1 MTSPTPL
8 RRWWRVSEG
17 VTLALL
23 YGVMVAY
30 FALRSPYFLRP
41 DNLVNIGQDVAA
53 VGLIGAVQTMVLV
66 SGGLDLSVGSVVA
79 LTGVV
84 VALLFERGFGW
95 PAAVGAGLLVGA
107 AVGGLNGFFVTR
119 LGVNPFI
126 TTLGTLSVAR
136 GFAFVLTGG
145 HTNLITDP
153 TFQWLGR
160 GRPWGVPC
168 PLWLLAFMFL
178 GSFLLM
184 AQTRFGRYLYAVGGS
199 AEAARLSGVPV
210 GRVRRTVY
218 LLSGLA
224 AALAGVVM
232 AAQLGAAAPQS
243 ATGLELSVIAAV
255 ILGGTSLSGGQGHV
269 LGTLVGVLILGTLN
283 NGLVLLQVSSYYQE
297 VARGAVL
304 LGAVALDR
312 LRRRWA

>member
-1 MTSPTPL
+1 MTFSAPV
-8 RRWWRVSEG
+8 RRWWRLSEG

-23 YGVMVAY
+23 YGAMVAY

-41 DNLVNIGQDVAA
+41 DNLVNIGDSVAV

-84 VALLFERGFGW
+84 VALLFERGTGW
-95 PAAVGAGLLVGA
+95 PLAVGAGLAVGA
-107 AVGGLNGFFVTR
+107 AVGVINGLFVTR
-119 LGVNPFI
+119 LDVNPFI
-126 TTLGTLSVAR
+126 TTLGTLSAAR
-136 GFAFVLTGG
+136 GYAFVLTGG

-153 TFQWLGR
+153 TFLWLGHE
-160 GRPWGVPC
+160 RPLGVPC
-168 PLWLLAFMFL
+168 SLWLLAVVFL
-178 GSFLLM
+178 GVFLLM
-184 AQTRFGRYLYAVGGS
+184 ATTRFGRHLYAVGS
-199 AEAARLSGVPV
+199 SPEAARLSGVPV
-210 GRVRRTVY
+210 DRVRRTVY

-224 AALAGVVM
+224 AALAGLVM
-232 AAQLGAAAPQS
+232 AAQLKAAAPQS

-255 ILGGTSLSGGQGHV
+255 ILGGTSLSGGQGSV
-269 LGTLVGVLILGTLN
+269 LGTLIGVLILGTLD
-283 NGLVLLQVSSYYQE
+283 NGLVMLQVSSHYQQ

-312 LRRRWA
+312 LRRRWE